1 MGITS
6 KEQVMTS
13 ISHRTILCAMLFV
26 SASCLAQQGQMPAR
40 IDVAAV
46 TGADAKTSQ
55 AVEQVRREQHDK
67 IDAVRREADSQL
79 AKLLTP
85 AQLDKLREAMRK
97 NRPADGPPQ
106 R

>member
-1 MGITS
+1 
-6 KEQVMTS
+6 MTS
-13 ISHRTILCAMLFV
+13 ISKSLILGALLF
-26 SASCLAQQGQMPAR
+26 ASVACIAQQGQMPPR

-55 AVEQVRREQHDK
+55 SVEQVLRDQHDK
-67 IDAVRREADSQL
+67 IDAIRRDADARL

-85 AQLDKLREAMRK
+85 AQLDKLHEAMRK
-97 NRPADGPPQ
+97 NRPDGPTQ

>member
-1 MGITS
+1 
-6 KEQVMTS
+6 MTPL
-13 ISHRTILCAMLFV
+13 SHRLILFTLLIA
-26 SASCLAQQGQMPAR
+26 SASCMAQQGQMPPR

-46 TGADAKTSQ
+46 TGADAKTAQ
-55 AVEQVRREQHDK
+55 AVEHALRDQHDK
-67 IDAVRREADSQL
+67 IDAIRRDTDAQL

-85 AQLDKLREAMRK
+85 AQLDKLHEAMRK